1 MRSRRPPQTASERG
15 GRCAWCWCSIE
26 LQFNTTNN
34 NARLS
39 KGATTMPGMSDE
51 GLLDWVNRIYYVAGA
66 IAAFFTVV
74 TIVSGYMQFKLNE
87 RISEKDRR
95 LRSTSPMPVC
105 KSLLR
110 MRRQRRRAGMLQTL
124 HCAPRSST
132 ETARLTA
139 ENLRLQSQLM
149 WRTLSHRE
157 ASTIRAAV
165 APFQGQQVQIVSV
178 MGDADGKQYGQQFA
192 QIFRDAGWQCSDSDV
207 MQAAFKQAP
216 IGVSVNLNPS
226 DIDPNAEMPAAVS
239 LVTALADSHII
250 QGMRVVRNPRF
261 HRKRYVSL
269 WRERAFRANPPGR

>member
-1 MRSRRPPQTASERG
+1 
-15 GRCAWCWCSIE
+15 
-26 LQFNTTNN
+26 
-34 NARLS
+34 
-39 KGATTMPGMSDE
+39 MPGMSDE

-87 RISEKDRR
+87 RISEKIGSLAQYQSDAGVQIAVANEKAKEAGRNAADAALRAAQLDR
-95 LRSTSPMPVC
+95 
-105 KSLLR
+105 
-110 MRRQRRRAGMLQTL
+110 
-124 HCAPRSST
+124 

-250 QGMRVVRNPRF
+250 QGMQVVRNPRF

-269 WRERAFRANPPGR
+269 WA